1 VTVAV
6 IAHSGKT
13 LGGGLAELRYALA
26 REGVVNPIWHE
37 MPKSKAAPKRVRH
50 ALAAGADVIVAWG
63 GDGMMLRCI
72 DVIAGTN
79 ATLVIVPAGTA
90 NLLAHNLGIPVDVG
104 EAVAVGF
111 RGARRRIDVGR
122 VNGEAFAVMTGA
134 GFDARMIG
142 DADGNLKDTLGRV
155 AYVWTG
161 ARNIRAEPFDARI
174 RVDGRTWHRGK
185 TSCILLGNVGRL
197 FAGLEA
203 FQDARP
209 DDGVLEL
216 GVVTADGLVEWL
228 RTLARTAGGKP
239 DASPF
244 IRTTKARSVEVKLN
258 RKIPYEL
265 DGGAR
270 GKTKRLRVELVPNAL
285 TVAVPADPDRPG
297 APQRGSI
304 AAASRPAAPTFST
317 TT

>member
-1 VTVAV
+1 MTVAV

-13 LGGGLAELRYALA
+13 LGGGLAELRYVLA
-26 REGVVNPIWHE
+26 REGIVDPIWHE
-37 MPKSKAAPKRVRH
+37 VPKSKAAPKHVRH

-63 GDGMMLRCI
+63 GDGMMQRCI
-72 DVIAGTN
+72 DVLAGTK

-90 NLLAHNLGIPVDVG
+90 NLLARNLGIPVDVA
-104 EAVAVGF
+104 EAVAVAF
-111 RGARRRIDVGR
+111 HGARRRIDIGR

-134 GFDARMIG
+134 GFDAKMIG
-142 DADGNLKDTLGRV
+142 DADGSLKDTLGRI

-161 ARNIRAEPFDARI
+161 AKNIRTEPFKARI
-174 RVDGRTWHRGK
+174 RVDGRTWHKGK

-197 FAGLEA
+197 FAGVEA
-203 FQDARP
+203 FPDARP
-209 DDGVLEL
+209 DDGLLEL

-244 IRTTKARSVEVKLN
+244 VRTTKARSVTVKFD
-258 RKIPYEL
+258 RKILYEL

-270 GKTKRLRVELVPNAL
+270 KKTGKLRIEIAPKAL
-285 TVAVPADPDRPG
+285 TVAVPASSVH
-297 APQRGSI
+297 RGSS
-304 AAASRPAAPTFST
+304 AAAVRPASPTFST